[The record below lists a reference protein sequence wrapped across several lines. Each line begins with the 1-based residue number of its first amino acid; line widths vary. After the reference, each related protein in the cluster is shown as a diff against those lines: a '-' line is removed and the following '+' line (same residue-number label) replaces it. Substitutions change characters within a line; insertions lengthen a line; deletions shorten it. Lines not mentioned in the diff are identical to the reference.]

1 MNPQQWAIAGAVG
14 LFFAM
19 LACLET
25 GFRVGRRSSVPFP
38 ELVHEGVSDVGAA
51 VFALLGLLLAFSFAG
66 GLSRLDVRRQM
77 IVQEAN
83 AIGGAYSR
91 LDLLPTDDQP
101 EMRRLFREYLDT
113 RLQAY
118 EKSEEETTTVTQHVQ
133 ELQQEIWSR
142 AVAASRAD
150 PSLKLSMVLLPAI
163 NQMNDVTT
171 MRTIAART
179 HLPGLILALM
189 TAAALLSA
197 LVAGYT
203 MSKRKS
209 RSWFHAL
216 IYAGVVAI
224 TFYVGLDLG
233 YLRAGGFIALES
245 AARAMRQL
253 RESMH

>member
-1 MNPQQWAIAGAVG
+1 MNPAHVAFFVSGG
-14 LFFAM
+14 LF
-19 LACLET
+19 LGILVCLEL
-25 GFRVGRRSSVPFP
+25 GYRVGQRGSAKNP
-38 ELVHEGVSDVGAA
+38 ETAHEGIGVLEAA

-66 GLSRLDVRRQM
+66 GTSRLDTKRQL

-216 IYAGVVAI
+216 IYAGVIAI
-224 TFYVGLDLG
+224 TFYVVLDLE
-233 YLRAGGFIALES
+233 YPRAGGFIGLES
-245 AARAMRQL
+245 ADRAMRQL